1 MVIRHSGKQRP
12 HGAYHATTYQ
22 PIILMNQLFSI
33 AYNTIID
40 LGKMWNWLS
49 LGKTRLFEGN
59 VYYLLMRRYVDETFV
74 SNMDLDSHVSGV
86 YVDEW
91 DNK

>member
-40 LGKMWNWLS
+40 LGKM
-49 LGKTRLFEGN
+49 
-59 VYYLLMRRYVDETFV
+59 
-74 SNMDLDSHVSGV
+74 
-86 YVDEW
+86 
-91 DNK
+91 